1 MSGGYSFIAQGVC
14 MKKIKWKYWL
24 LCLISLMLL
33 TACQA
38 SYVRDVSGSSVNT
51 SNPVLSGNQTTVK

>member
-1 MSGGYSFIAQGVC
+1 